1 MGRLEIEA
9 FLTHLA
15 VKDKVAA
22 ATQNQA
28 LNAILF
34 LYRTVL
40 DRPIEFPLDSVRA
53 RRPKRIPTVLSRE
66 EVASLLPCLSEPYRL
81 IGKLL
86 YGSGLR
92 VSEAVRMRVKD
103 IDFEQQHLVVRD
115 GKLAQAITTEAHFKG
130 IANMMTLPL
139 EEAQYRVGKAH
150 GIARAAGYPL
160 TFSIEPE

>member
-15 VKDKVAA
+15 IKEKVAA

-53 RRPKRIPTVLSRE
+53 RRPKRIRPCSLAKRSPACCPAWPNPT
-66 EVASLLPCLSEPYRL
+66 A
-81 IGKLL
+81 
-86 YGSGLR
+86 
-92 VSEAVRMRVKD
+92 
-103 IDFEQQHLVVRD
+103 
-115 GKLAQAITTEAHFKG
+115 
-130 IANMMTLPL
+130 
-139 EEAQYRVGKAH
+139 
-150 GIARAAGYPL
+150 
-160 TFSIEPE
+160 